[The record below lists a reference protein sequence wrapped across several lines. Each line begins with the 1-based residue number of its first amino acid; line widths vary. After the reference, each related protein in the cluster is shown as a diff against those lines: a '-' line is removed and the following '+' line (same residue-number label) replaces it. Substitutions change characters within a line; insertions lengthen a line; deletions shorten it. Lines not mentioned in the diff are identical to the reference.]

1 MGRNF
6 KKIAKSTIPL
16 PVPSS
21 SDLRGRQSVR
31 ATFKL
36 TEKAIN
42 AMNIVARHLGI
53 KQKSLFDHLI
63 ADSRTLG
70 LIASEIRHDRFDE
83 LNRIQKTY
91 VISKN
96 TLLCLGEISKKFN
109 APRDALVEYSVLRLL
124 PIIAEEQV
132 KHEKRK
138 EILWDLDAFLKR
150 GEEVLKKCRKTLG
163 EEDPICDK
171 LISAINACQNAHENI
186 RFFVEKG
193 NMIEDFNFEEP
204 ENSSP
209 VG

>member
-1 MGRNF
+1 MER
-6 KKIAKSTIPL
+6 KVRKTAKNTIPL

-42 AMNIVARHLGI
+42 AMNIVATHLGI

-63 ADSRTLG
+63 ADSRVLG
-70 LIASEIRHDRFDE
+70 LIASEIRPDRFDK
-83 LNRIQKTY
+83 LDRIQKTY

-124 PIIAEEQV
+124 PIIAEEQE
-132 KHEKRK
+132 KHKKRK
-138 EILWDLDAFLKR
+138 EILWDLNEFLKR
-150 GEEVLKKCRKTLG
+150 GEELLKNCRKILG
-163 EEDPICDK
+163 EEDPIYDK
-171 LISAINACQNAHENI
+171 LGSAINACRNAHENI

-193 NMIEDFNFEEP
+193 NRIEDFSFEETQ
-204 ENSSP
+204 NS
-209 VG
+209 VTV

>member
-1 MGRNF
+1 MER
-6 KKIAKSTIPL
+6 KVIKTAKNTIPL

-42 AMNIVARHLGI
+42 AMNIVATHLGI

-63 ADSRTLG
+63 ADSRALG
-70 LIASEIRHDRFDE
+70 LIAGEIRPDGFDK
-83 LNRIQKTY
+83 LDRIQKTY

-109 APRDALVEYSVLRLL
+109 TPRDALVEYSVLRLL
-124 PIIAEEQV
+124 PIIAEEQE
-132 KHEKRK
+132 KQKKRK
-138 EILWDLDAFLKR
+138 EILWDLNEFLKR
-150 GEEVLKKCRKTLG
+150 GEELLKKCRKILG
-163 EEDPICDK
+163 EEDPIYDK
-171 LISAINACQNAHENI
+171 LGSAINACQNAHENI

-193 NMIEDFNFEEP
+193 NMIEDFNFEETQK
-204 ENSSP
+204 S
-209 VG
+209 VTV